1 MRSRW
6 PLWAFTL
13 WISLPMGLGASS
25 PVPLLSET
33 LEIMTR
39 EYVNPLG
46 LEPSSLTAQLRKS
59 IDAQCASSCDSDQS
73 ERAIASSLNKIGDVH
88 LKLLPAVIRPGDD
101 PGGVGDGGHAARF
114 GVRIVSSQNRLL
126 VSSVQADSSAANA
139 KLEFGDRIVR
149 VNADESPDVM
159 ARVLARAEVERKTVT
174 LTLLNQQGQRR
185 TVSLAP
191 TSRPWDASLELRDDG
206 IAVLRL
212 PSVSASNEDDSA
224 VHRLVRQ
231 AMQSSA
237 RVLILDLRDTQ
248 GGTPFATANAAGAFL
263 ERVAVTLVSKAGVRL
278 NYTFQKGDSRLERSD
293 QPTKPE
299 TDRLEQPALWTG
311 PLVVLVSKRTVSAG
325 ENLALLLQRA
335 GRARVIGEATA
346 GGAGVGANL
355 FKLSSGANLLL
366 ATHLHLTADGQ
377 RYPIRVTPD
386 QLEAMDVE
394 ALSRGR
400 DNQLEAALTLLQ
412 PK

>member
-1 MRSRW
+1 MQARLR
-6 PLWAFTL
+6 LWLLVICILFHVSIQAV
-13 WISLPMGLGASS
+13 S
-25 PVPLLSET
+25 PTPLLSET
-33 LEIMTR
+33 LEVIAR
-39 EYVNPLG
+39 EYINPLG
-46 LEPSSLTAQLRKS
+46 LETGAFAARVQAGVETK
-59 IDAQCASSCDSDQS
+59 CASGCDSDAS
-73 ERAIASSLNKIGDVH
+73 ERAIASSLSSVGDVH

-101 PGGVGDGGHAARF
+101 HGGVGDGGHAARF

-139 KLEFGDRIVR
+139 TLEFGDRIVR

-263 ERVAVTLVSKAGVRL
+263 ERVAITLVSKAGVRWS
-278 NYTFQKGDSRLERSD
+278 YTFQKGDSRLERSD